1 VEAQQVHRGLD
12 HGRTIRAAR
21 HGFQGNA
28 GPAAAAPP
36 GAGAHAGPALA
47 LYVVGCFVAA
57 ALAAPAVYR
66 GVAAAAEY
74 VPALEP
80 LTRHPVY
87 RYLHRLLLVFGV
99 LGLPALLRALG
110 MRSWRDVGLGR
121 PWAHRRAVARG
132 ALLGAATVIAMAAVP
147 LAVGAREFKD
157 GVTAGQL
164 AAAAL
169 AALVAAAGGGA
180 ARGAALPRRGGR
192 RAAAV
197 ARTGRGRAGGGA
209 RAEQRLLRPR
219 PLLHPPRAPGARGVA
234 LGVRPAGRH
243 ARRLRRPRDAGAAV
257 PHPVRGGR
265 RAGRA
270 GAADG
275 RAVGERGRARGAVF
289 VLQLYGRLVAAP
301 PASAPGSA
309 AADAA
314 ARWLWGSGRLVDGWV
329 ALGTVGAAALAGA
342 AALRRRDRRRA
353 AGPALAVV
361 RGGCA

>member
-1 VEAQQVHRGLD
+1 
-12 HGRTIRAAR
+12 
-21 HGFQGNA
+21 
-28 GPAAAAPP
+28 
-36 GAGAHAGPALA
+36 
-47 LYVVGCFVAA
+47 
-57 ALAAPAVYR
+57 VYR

-147 LAVGAREFKD
+147 LAVGARAFKD

-169 AALVAAAGGGA
+169 AALVAAAVVAPLEELLFRGVVDGG
-180 ARGAALPRRGGR
+180 LRRW
-192 RAAAV
+192 
-197 ARTGRGRAGGGA
+197 
-209 RAEQRLLRPR
+209 
-219 PLLHPPRAPGARGVA
+219 RAPGAGAPAVA
-234 LGVRPAGRH
+234 LALSSGFYALVHFFTRPAPPAHVAWHSGFALLAGMLAGFADLETLVPQFLTLCAVGAVLAVL
-243 ARRLRRPRDAGAAV
+243 ARRTGALWAS
-257 PHPVRGGR
+257 
-265 RAGRA
+265 
-270 GAADG
+270 
-275 RAVGERGRARGAVF
+275 VGVHAGAVF